1 MALSVKRFPVRQKR
15 VKQWQR
21 NVRRAFDSFACELL
35 VITLVIFYALII
47 FTDLAY
53 TAARDREA
61 PEWDEAMRHCDLVLL
76 SVFMLEICLRL
87 FGFGLDYL
95 RDCINVVDA
104 VVVLVSWVI
113 TLLPPSMVKLFAWFR
128 LFRILRLFRFAVIIN
143 KLQRSR
149 EAAAMMRKRSMY
161 RKAGAPVEKVL
172 DFFED
177 LRSRMPEKK
186 HQEYL
191 SWMMEVVCEGDLYRV
206 RNFDADTVKRL
217 GEGGGGDDI
226 SSFISQATHYLLLTT
241 YYSLLTTHYSL
252 LTTYYSL
259 PVLLTTDYSPL
270 TTHYSLLTTHYSP
283 LTTHHSPLTTDLR

>member
-35 VITLVIFYALII
+35 VITLVILYALII
-47 FTDLAY
+47 FTDLAF
-53 TAARDREA
+53 TAARDSEA

-149 EAAAMMRKRSMY
+149 EAAAMMRKRSMF

-217 GEGGGGDDI
+217 GEGGGGDDM
-226 SSFISQATHYLLLTT
+226 SSFISQATRYLLLTT
-241 YYSLLTTHYSL
+241 YYSL
-252 LTTYYSL
+252 TYW
-259 PVLLTTDYSPL
+259 LLTTDY
-270 TTHYSLLTTHYSP
+270 
-283 LTTHHSPLTTDLR
+283 